1 MKFNS
6 RIDSSQF
13 RIYVHVQDTFP
24 LYTRT
29 NEVFNCNLKNDSR
42 KGTRYARKAINY
54 CDYIGVRKRKE
65 IKKSVKNLIFPPQ
78 TISHRERTCSL
89 TIKNKNSSSFF
100 EKKIELTKIRE
111 TLKNEADADQTTRE
125 IRPFFVKYFSLSPS
139 RKYSWSNAPD
149 KIHSLEKKRYYRSS
163 YRFWFGIAIVIFT
176 DFGMMKYRIRIVK
189 IVLMQIIT
197 YYHYWCFI
205 YLM

>member
-1 MKFNS
+1 M
-6 RIDSSQF
+6 
-13 RIYVHVQDTFP
+13 
-24 LYTRT
+24 
-29 NEVFNCNLKNDSR
+29 
-42 KGTRYARKAINY
+42 
-54 CDYIGVRKRKE
+54 
-65 IKKSVKNLIFPPQ
+65 KNLIFPPQ
-78 TISHRERTCSL
+78 TISHREGTCSL
-89 TIKNKNSSSFF
+89 TMKNKNSSSFF

-176 DFGMMKYRIRIVK
+176 DFGMMKYRIGIVK
-189 IVLMQIIT
+189 IVLIQIIT
-197 YYHYWCFI
+197 YYHYRYVT